1 MVENV
6 PGLANDKQFSVFR
19 KRMEEAGYLGDQDV
33 FNAADLQCLQLD
45 WPYSKSKRNRLSADS
60 NSPEGFVANILVQA
74 LAWVAQEESDA
85 ISRRTVAGLARARA
99 QGKRT

>member
-33 FNAADLQCLQLD
+33 FNAAGTGAALAALRAEMRG
-45 WPYSKSKRNRLSADS
+45 SVASLSAVSGPSD
-60 NSPEGFVANILVQA
+60 NS
-74 LAWVAQEESDA
+74 
-85 ISRRTVAGLARARA
+85 R
-99 QGKRT
+99 